1 MRNLL
6 SEDIHGRHFRNSQLS
21 FGSYQGME
29 NYLEG
34 LNYQITQLLMNNLF
48 QQVSEL
54 FIFFSI
60 HSFFR
65 GMWFL
70 VIAINIW
77 ERNSWGGKFPWSLT
91 TQILLLKEA
100 VFNLL
105 LSKRKLFL
113 TARSYN
119 NTLFIDNLTH

>member
-70 VIAINIW
+70 VIAINI
-77 ERNSWGGKFPWSLT
+77 
-91 TQILLLKEA
+91 
-100 VFNLL
+100 
-105 LSKRKLFL
+105 
-113 TARSYN
+113 
-119 NTLFIDNLTH
+119 